1 MLEQARELY
10 GLVNVLS
17 QDGKTMV
24 FDKTINKDNI
34 FYNWSFGELL
44 IIELRGQ
51 LWEEKTLLV
60 LKYFCC
66 GLFY

>member
-1 MLEQARELY
+1 MLEQASELY

-17 QDGKTMV
+17 QDGKTML

>member
-17 QDGKTMV
+17 QDGKTML

-34 FYNWSFGELL
+34 FYN
-44 IIELRGQ
+44 
-51 LWEEKTLLV
+51 
-60 LKYFCC
+60 
-66 GLFY
+66 